1 MLSQCWWPSSYSCHF
16 GWSITHRLQHHVS
29 WHQNF
34 TEFLPSKNPPWPGK
48 SPNWPG
54 FYHLVMTFTVCHG
67 KIHPFLIGKPSNGHV
82 SHNQRVSWYFSMG
95 KMAHL
100 PGSFR
105 QGSPAVRFGKGNPC
119 SLTVPQLLQ
128 VHQTRGSGTR
138 GQVLRVKFWGWLV
151 DQLVKIWVIS
161 LYTLYT

>member
-1 MLSQCWWPSSYSCHF
+1 MINGWDFNYLTTITINGRQAWHWFAHISPGNWCKIRICNQQCYP
-16 GWSITHRLQHHVS
+16 
-29 WHQNF
+29 
-34 TEFLPSKNPPWPGK
+34 
-48 SPNWPG
+48 
-54 FYHLVMTFTVCHG
+54 LVMTFTVCHG

-105 QGSPAVRFGKGNPC
+105 QGSPAARFGKGNPC

-138 GQVLRVKFWGWLV
+138 GQVLRVKFWG
-151 DQLVKIWVIS
+151 
-161 LYTLYT
+161 